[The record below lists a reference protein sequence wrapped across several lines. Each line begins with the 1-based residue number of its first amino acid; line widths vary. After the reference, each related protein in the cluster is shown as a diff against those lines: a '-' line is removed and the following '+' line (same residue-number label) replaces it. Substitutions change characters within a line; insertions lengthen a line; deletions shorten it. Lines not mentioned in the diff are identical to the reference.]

1 MTGITRTLLG
11 YSKSSEYPS
20 GNLGLSTQC
29 MCLYSWIFYDSSLGL
44 MFATIYVVLRNWFK
58 GSDTTS
64 LLYFLQHRI
73 GDTLDSLDNDAR
85 PFFVDMCE
93 CIGSANCFM
102 RCLYHSALFLTPDE
116 REYLLET
123 GHKAIQCF
131 HKLAARSFNMGYTRW
146 KYMPKFHM
154 LGEIL
159 YTLEVERRKNLP
171 SMSPLVYTTQQDE
184 DFVGKVA
191 AMSRA
196 VSIRTVHARTLS
208 RYLIAL
214 ATRW

>member
-1 MTGITRTLLG
+1 
-11 YSKSSEYPS
+11 
-20 GNLGLSTQC
+20 
-29 MCLYSWIFYDSSLGL
+29 